1 MLVISFLLLF
11 FLIINVCFSK
21 KIFIL
26 FLKTFILNIYLA
38 DLKILMSTKH
48 YRDSSRKDRFYSWR
62 DRIVFVSN
70 IPFHYKAQ
78 DVMIMLRQ
86 FGRCFRVDLARNANG
101 KSRGFA
107 FIEFETREGAALA
120 AEYLDGAQLD
130 DRFLRAEISQFPPD
144 ELVEM

>member
-1 MLVISFLLLF
+1 
-11 FLIINVCFSK
+11 
-21 KIFIL
+21 
-26 FLKTFILNIYLA
+26 
-38 DLKILMSTKH
+38 MSSSKH

-62 DRIVFVSN
+62 ERIVFVSN

-78 DVMIMLRQ
+78 DVMLMLRQ

>member
-1 MLVISFLLLF
+1 
-11 FLIINVCFSK
+11 
-21 KIFIL
+21 
-26 FLKTFILNIYLA
+26 
-38 DLKILMSTKH
+38 
-48 YRDSSRKDRFYSWR
+48 
-62 DRIVFVSN
+62 
-70 IPFHYKAQ
+70 
-78 DVMIMLRQ
+78 MIMLRQ